1 MEHRWGER
9 FPIRTAVR
17 LGKPHAPPSCL
28 GHFLDLSVSGAAIS
42 AMCDLKVRSMIRVS
56 VFLSGMTTH
65 VLNAH
70 VVRQYP
76 GGLAVEWCEF
86 ASPPVLELLRAASS
100 NWRALKPVVN
110 DGRLMGPGH
119 AR

>member
-9 FPIRTAVR
+9 FPIRTSVR

-42 AMCDLKVRSMIRVS
+42 AVCDLKERSMVLVTIV
-56 VFLSGMTTH
+56 LSQMTTH
-65 VLNAH
+65 VLDAH
-70 VVRQYP
+70 VVRRYP

-86 ASPPVLELLRAASS
+86 ASPPVLELLRSASS
-100 NWRALKPVVN
+100 NWRALKPAVTNEVWN
-110 DGRLMGPGH
+110 KSTH
-119 AR
+119 AN